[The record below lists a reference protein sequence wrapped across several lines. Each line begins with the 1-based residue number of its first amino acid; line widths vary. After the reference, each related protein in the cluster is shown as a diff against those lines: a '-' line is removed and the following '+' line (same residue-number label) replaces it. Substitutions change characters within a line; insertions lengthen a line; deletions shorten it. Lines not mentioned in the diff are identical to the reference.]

1 MPQQL
6 PISVLVDTRRHGMHA
21 GGRPAEAAILRECF
35 ALSSTR
41 PRVPARLRLEQALG
55 HELTSRL
62 LTTLTMGGRR

>member
-1 MPQQL
+1 
-6 PISVLVDTRRHGMHA
+6 MHA